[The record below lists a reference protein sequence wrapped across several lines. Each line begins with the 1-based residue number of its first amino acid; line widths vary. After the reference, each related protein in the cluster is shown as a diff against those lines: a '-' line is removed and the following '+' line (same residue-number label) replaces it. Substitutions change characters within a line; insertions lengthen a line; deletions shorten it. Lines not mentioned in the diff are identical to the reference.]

1 MIGEYLGNRSNV
13 TILEAFL
20 KTFDFS
26 ETRIDE
32 ALRHY
37 LETFR
42 LPGEAP
48 IISHLLEHFAEHWHV
63 SGLSSSVEMRDVE
76 VSVPPFAKFRVL

>member
-13 TILEAFL
+13 GILEAFL
-20 KTFDFS
+20 KTFDFC

-32 ALRHY
+32 ALRLY
-37 LETFR
+37 LESFR

-63 SGLSSSVEMRDVE
+63 RGKQEKIFNNFFE
-76 VSVPPFAKFRVL
+76 F